1 MRQINTV
8 IDSFLVKTGL
18 SKGVGQQK
26 ALEVWEEA
34 VGKKISENTEALS
47 VKHGVLYIKTHSS
60 AWAQELQLKKK
71 EIILKINKKLK
82 KKIIKD
88 LRFM

>member
-26 ALEVWEEA
+26 ALEVWEEV

-47 VKHGVLYIKTHSS
+47 VNHGVLYIKTHSS

-82 KKIIKD
+82 KKIITD

>member
-26 ALEVWEEA
+26 ALEVWEEV

-71 EIILKINKKLK
+71 KIKLKKNKKIK